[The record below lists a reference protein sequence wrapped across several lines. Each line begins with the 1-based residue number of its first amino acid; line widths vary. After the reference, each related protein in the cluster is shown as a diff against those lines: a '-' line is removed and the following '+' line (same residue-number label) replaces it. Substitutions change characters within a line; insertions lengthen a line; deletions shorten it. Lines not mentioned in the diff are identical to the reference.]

1 MANTIIL
8 NTIILNDDDYI
19 TKDNKSLSHKQII
32 ILCKNNIFNVND
44 MTYEEV
50 SNKIGDILNK
60 INRNKVNGDRGFD
73 DDPYYDYNCPYSEG
87 DLC

>member
-1 MANTIIL
+1 MTEMKEKINL
-8 NTIILNDDDYI
+8 NITDYT
-19 TKDNKSLSHKQII
+19 TKDNKCLSYKQII
-32 ILCKNNIFNVND
+32 ILCRNKIFNVNN

-50 SNKIGDILNK
+50 SNKIGAILNK
-60 INRNKVNGDRGFD
+60 INKPYSEGDRGFD